1 MLIHELHHIYRLR
14 GTIMS
19 ISDTRVRES
28 VDPVAFRR
36 VISHFTSGVAVIT
49 TQHAGTKF
57 GVTASAVSSLSM
69 DPPMLLVCLNR
80 QLATTDAVSEAG
92 VFAVNILGDKQAEL
106 AVQFATRHPDK
117 FRDVE
122 LMTRELDVPLISDAL
137 AQIERTI
144 VSRTDVATHAVFMAE
159 VKTAEAGAGDPLG
172 YFRGQFGSF
181 TRALDESVY
190 ELIRETILARTGNAS
205 GPITAANMALELKVD
220 RSSAYHALQQ
230 LRNEGLLLAEPDGT
244 YLLTPKL
251 TATDK
256 LSMPAAPNALCGSS
270 RETGSR

>member
-1 MLIHELHHIYRLR
+1 
-14 GTIMS
+14 MS
-19 ISDTRVRES
+19 ISDTKVRES

-80 QLATTDAVSEAG
+80 QLATTDALSDAG
-92 VFAVNILGDKQAEL
+92 VFAVNVLGEKQAEL
-106 AVQFATRHPDK
+106 AVQFATRHPNK
-117 FRDVE
+117 FRDIE

-137 AQIERTI
+137 AQIECTI

-159 VKTAEAGAGDPLG
+159 VKTAEAGTGDPLG

-190 ELIRETILARTGNAS
+190 ELVRESILARADNAAE
-205 GPITAANMALELKVD
+205 PITAASMALELGVE

-230 LRNEGLLLAEPDGT
+230 LRSEGLLLADPDGT
-244 YLLTPKL
+244 YLIASQLA
-251 TATDK
+251 ATDK
-256 LSMPAAPNALCGSS
+256 PSLTPTRTVRSASPSELG
-270 RETGSR
+270 RR

>member
-1 MLIHELHHIYRLR
+1 
-14 GTIMS
+14 MS
-19 ISDTRVRES
+19 ITDTEVCQF
-28 VDPVAFRR
+28 VDPVAYRR

-49 TQHAGTKF
+49 TQHGGNRF

-80 QLATTDAVSEAG
+80 QLATTDALSEAG
-92 VFAVNILGDKQAEL
+92 VFAVNILGEKQAEL

-122 LMTRELDVPLISDAL
+122 LMNRELDVPLITDAL
-137 AQIERTI
+137 AQIECTV
-144 VSRTDVATHAVFMAE
+144 VSRTDIATHAVFMAE
-159 VKTAEAGAGDPLG
+159 VRTAEAGAGNPLG

-190 ELIRETILARTGNAS
+190 QLIRETIIARPENTS
-205 GPITAANMALELKVD
+205 EPITAASMSQELGVD

-230 LRNEGLLLAEPDGT
+230 LRSDGLLLADPDGT
-244 YLLTPKL
+244 YLVTSPP
-251 TATDK
+251 TGTDK
-256 LSMPAAPNALCGSS
+256 QPTPPTRNVQVKSS
-270 RETGSR
+270 RGRGLR